1 MQGYD
6 LKLVWLE
13 PGAHPGSP
21 DGCLMEWVALISG
34 LPKTDRPRCI
44 NELVTSVAIH
54 LNDTLDD
61 VSRQRLKAFIPDL
74 LRARRGPADARIA
87 VRLAIWAATSI
98 ADSASAPW
106 RVLHQQAVAAAAGH
120 LDGSVREAG
129 CWLAAREAAEAGA
142 KVRNV
147 ALYVAADAAHAAC
160 ADDPYGAAANAVA
173 GALHW
178 VLSHGDPLAWLG
190 GLVDAHAAA
199 WAAEVG
205 APAGVTEDPLL
216 KDAVCCPA

>member
-1 MQGYD
+1 MQGFD
-6 LKLVWLE
+6 LESVWLE
-13 PGAHPGSP
+13 PGAHPDSP

-74 LRARRGPADARIA
+74 LRAGRGPADARIA
-87 VRLAIWAATSI
+87 VRLAVWAATSI
-98 ADSASAPW
+98 SESAPERW
-106 RVLHQQAVAAAAGH
+106 RGLHQQAVAVAADH
-120 LDGSVREAG
+120 LHGSVTEAE
-129 CWLAAREAAEAGA
+129 CRAAAREAAEAGA
-142 KVRNV
+142 KLRNT

-160 ADDPYGAAANAVA
+160 ADDPDGAAANAVA

-178 VLSHGDPLAWLG
+178 VIGHGDPLAWFG
-190 GLVDAHAAA
+190 GLLEAHAAA
-199 WAAEVG
+199 RAAEIGV
-205 APAGVTEDPLL
+205 PADVTEDV
-216 KDAVCCPA
+216 VCSLV

>member
-6 LKLVWLE
+6 FDFVWLE
-13 PGAHPGSP
+13 PGSHPDSP
-21 DGCLMEWVALISG
+21 DGCLMEWVALMSG

-44 NELVTSVAIH
+44 NQLVTSVAIH

-98 ADSASAPW
+98 ADSAPAPW
-106 RVLHQQAVAAAAGH
+106 RVLHQQAVAAAAGY
-120 LDGSVREAG
+120 LDGSVDEAD
-129 CWLAAREAAEAGA
+129 CRTAAREAAEAGA
-142 KVRNV
+142 KGRNV

-173 GALHW
+173 GALHR
-178 VLSHGDPLAWLG
+178 VLHHGDPLAWFGSFL
-190 GLVDAHAAA
+190 DAHAAA
-199 WAAEVG
+199 WAVEVG
-205 APAGVTEDPLL
+205 APADVTEDV
-216 KDAVCCPA
+216 VCSPA